1 MDAIHPP
8 GVRRAARRRHG
19 HALAAFARRRSF
31 RAPGRTST
39 EASMAAKPLLEQ
51 LREALGSEKL
61 SKAAALEALREEMQ
75 AQLKAAAGQHHA
87 ELQNER
93 LAAAEQRQSEEHRMQ
108 GWQAEAASYAAE
120 AQRWEEL
127 EVSEK
132 VAKDKAEVALA
143 EAMKRCG
150 RQQVDLYHMRQELS
164 AAAESSKALSRLEA
178 SLEEGERRQKEVT
191 ELRASLEAL
200 TERCKRQD
208 QSLARLRSAP
218 GYPPR
223 PEPGLRSRGGALRG
237 LASSARAARKA
248 EPLQPVAEDD
258 LPDFALSATLSE
270 GSADPFAAARDL
282 QSSGWLSQASSM
294 PDGFA
299 AARDLQSPGW
309 LSQASSM
316 PDGFA
321 AARDLQSPGWLSQ
334 ASSMPDGFAAAR
346 DLQSPGWLSQAS
358 SMPDG
363 FAAARDLQS
372 PGWLSQASSMPD
384 GFAAARD
391 LQSPGWL
398 SQASSMPDGFAA
410 ARDLQSPGWLSQASS
425 MPDGF
430 AAARDLWPGAS
441 PASSTSVDG
450 FASFPRDREG
460 NASPGQTMGQRFTK
474 EFCSGRGAAGRE
486 VAPPALDLGK
496 STSETSPTQPG
507 DSPALLQAAPAPEP
521 KQEAAEPAV
530 PEPEPKLEAAPAPEP
545 KQEAAE
551 PAVPEPEPKPE
562 AAPAPEPKQ
571 EAAEPAVPEPEP
583 KPEAALAPEPK
594 QEAAEPAVPE
604 PEPKPEAALAPEPKQ
619 EATEP
624 AVQEP
629 EPKRE
634 GELLEAADAMN
645 SMPEGKGK
653 GKGKGKPPPPAPKAK
668 PKGAPKAAPKVMPTA
683 GCGMSELL
691 KRVEAIG
698 EKKDR
703 EESKE
708 IEDIDLSQI
717 DPSAAR
723 VRVKCPRCEK
733 EVLEEYL
740 QSHMTAH
747 SSEILPWLF
756 LGGKRNLDN
765 DVELTVRTGITHVLN
780 LANDV
785 TPINDVVT
793 DVTAYNKERGLPF
806 VYKKMSLGDTAD
818 QDILSVLEEALS
830 FIQEAH
836 EANVE
841 HHVLVNCAQ
850 GVSRSASVVIAYLMK
865 HQRMSLRDAYF
876 HVRERRSIAD
886 PRKEFV
892 DQLGRLEQ
900 QIFGLEQPTFTSQEA
915 FEGRTLLN
923 LDDRR
928 AARTCGRGRS
938 GNLQQACQ
946 RHGLVRRELREPAE
960 VAEVHDGLVPGGWQG
975 GQREAA
981 LHSHLR
987 DRGLC
992 HGRRRFLSPIEGA
1005 VVAFGA
1011 PSTSRPRAFK
1021 EN

>member
-1 MDAIHPP
+1 MPSIRPASAEPRAGWRPLP
-8 GVRRAARRRHG
+8 GGDLSGPRAAPPPRVRQ
-19 HALAAFARRRSF
+19 LSPCQSARSHVSARG
-31 RAPGRTST
+31 PTP
-39 EASMAAKPLLEQ
+39 ASMAAKPLLEQ

-282 QSSGWLSQASSM
+282 QSS
-294 PDGFA
+294 
-299 AARDLQSPGW
+299 
-309 LSQASSM
+309 
-316 PDGFA
+316 
-321 AARDLQSPGWLSQ
+321 
-334 ASSMPDGFAAAR
+334 
-346 DLQSPGWLSQAS
+346 
-358 SMPDG
+358 
-363 FAAARDLQS
+363 
-372 PGWLSQASSMPD
+372 GWLSQASSMPD

>member
-1 MDAIHPP
+1 MPSIRPASAEPRAGWRPLP
-8 GVRRAARRRHG
+8 GGDLSGPRAAPPPRVRQ
-19 HALAAFARRRSF
+19 LSPCQSARSHVSARG
-31 RAPGRTST
+31 PTP
-39 EASMAAKPLLEQ
+39 ASMAAKPLLEQ

-346 DLQSPGWLSQAS
+346 DL
-358 SMPDG
+358 
-363 FAAARDLQS
+363 
-372 PGWLSQASSMPD
+372 
-384 GFAAARD
+384 
-391 LQSPGWL
+391 
-398 SQASSMPDGFAA
+398 
-410 ARDLQSPGWLSQASS
+410 
-425 MPDGF
+425 
-430 AAARDLWPGAS
+430 WPGAS

-545 KQEAAE
+545 KQEALAAE

-562 AAPAPEPKQ
+562 AAPAPEPKQEAAEPAVPEPEPKPEGELLEAADAMNRTPEAAPAPEPKQEAAEPAVPEPEPKPEAALAPEPKQ

-645 SMPEGKGK
+645 SMPEAKGKGK

-747 SSEILPWLF
+747 SSEKFSPGYF
-756 LGGKRNLDN
+756 LAASA
-765 DVELTVRTGITHVLN
+765 TWTMTW
-780 LANDV
+780 
-785 TPINDVVT
+785 
-793 DVTAYNKERGLPF
+793 
-806 VYKKMSLGDTAD
+806 SL
-818 QDILSVLEEALS
+818 L
-830 FIQEAH
+830 
-836 EANVE
+836 
-841 HHVLVNCAQ
+841 CAQ
-850 GVSRSASVVIAYLMK
+850 AL
-865 HQRMSLRDAYF
+865 
-876 HVRERRSIAD
+876 
-886 PRKEFV
+886 
-892 DQLGRLEQ
+892 
-900 QIFGLEQPTFTSQEA
+900 PTF
-915 FEGRTLLN
+915 
-923 LDDRR
+923 
-928 AARTCGRGRS
+928 
-938 GNLQQACQ
+938 
-946 RHGLVRRELREPAE
+946 
-960 VAEVHDGLVPGGWQG
+960 
-975 GQREAA
+975 
-981 LHSHLR
+981 
-987 DRGLC
+987 
-992 HGRRRFLSPIEGA
+992 
-1005 VVAFGA
+1005 
-1011 PSTSRPRAFK
+1011 
-1021 EN
+1021 

>member
-1 MDAIHPP
+1 MPSIRPASAEPRAGWRPLP
-8 GVRRAARRRHG
+8 GGDLSGPRAAPPPRVRQ
-19 HALAAFARRRSF
+19 LSPCQSARSHVSARG
-31 RAPGRTST
+31 PTP
-39 EASMAAKPLLEQ
+39 ASMAAKPLLEQ

-363 FAAARDLQS
+363 FAAARDL
-372 PGWLSQASSMPD
+372 
-384 GFAAARD
+384 
-391 LQSPGWL
+391 
-398 SQASSMPDGFAA
+398 
-410 ARDLQSPGWLSQASS
+410 
-425 MPDGF
+425 
-430 AAARDLWPGAS
+430 WPGAS

-545 KQEAAE
+545 KQEALAAE

-562 AAPAPEPKQ
+562 AAPAPEPKQEAAEPAVPEPEPKPEGELLEAADAMNRTPEAAPAPEPKQEAAEPAVPEPEPKPEAALAPEPKQ

-645 SMPEGKGK
+645 SMPEAKGKGK

-747 SSEILPWLF
+747 SSEKFSPGYF
-756 LGGKRNLDN
+756 LAASA
-765 DVELTVRTGITHVLN
+765 TWTMTW
-780 LANDV
+780 
-785 TPINDVVT
+785 
-793 DVTAYNKERGLPF
+793 
-806 VYKKMSLGDTAD
+806 SL
-818 QDILSVLEEALS
+818 L
-830 FIQEAH
+830 
-836 EANVE
+836 
-841 HHVLVNCAQ
+841 CAQ
-850 GVSRSASVVIAYLMK
+850 AL
-865 HQRMSLRDAYF
+865 
-876 HVRERRSIAD
+876 
-886 PRKEFV
+886 
-892 DQLGRLEQ
+892 
-900 QIFGLEQPTFTSQEA
+900 PTF
-915 FEGRTLLN
+915 
-923 LDDRR
+923 
-928 AARTCGRGRS
+928 
-938 GNLQQACQ
+938 
-946 RHGLVRRELREPAE
+946 
-960 VAEVHDGLVPGGWQG
+960 
-975 GQREAA
+975 
-981 LHSHLR
+981 
-987 DRGLC
+987 
-992 HGRRRFLSPIEGA
+992 
-1005 VVAFGA
+1005 
-1011 PSTSRPRAFK
+1011 
-1021 EN
+1021 

>member
-1 MDAIHPP
+1 MPSIRPASAEPRAGWRPLP
-8 GVRRAARRRHG
+8 GGDLSGPRAAPPPRVRQ
-19 HALAAFARRRSF
+19 LSPCQSARSHVSARG
-31 RAPGRTST
+31 PTP
-39 EASMAAKPLLEQ
+39 ASMAAKPLLEQ

-282 QSSGWLSQASSM
+282 QS
-294 PDGFA
+294 
-299 AARDLQSPGW
+299 
-309 LSQASSM
+309 
-316 PDGFA
+316 
-321 AARDLQSPGWLSQ
+321 
-334 ASSMPDGFAAAR
+334 
-346 DLQSPGWLSQAS
+346 
-358 SMPDG
+358 
-363 FAAARDLQS
+363 
-372 PGWLSQASSMPD
+372 
-384 GFAAARD
+384 
-391 LQSPGWL
+391 
-398 SQASSMPDGFAA
+398 
-410 ARDLQSPGWLSQASS
+410 PGWLSQASS

-545 KQEAAE
+545 KQEALAAE

-562 AAPAPEPKQ
+562 AAPAPEPKQEAAEPAVPEPEPKPEGELLEAADAMNRTPEAAPAPEPKQEAAEPAVPEPEPKPEAALAPEPKQ

-645 SMPEGKGK
+645 SMPEAKGKGK

-747 SSEILPWLF
+747 SSEKFSPGYF
-756 LGGKRNLDN
+756 LAASA
-765 DVELTVRTGITHVLN
+765 TWTMTW
-780 LANDV
+780 
-785 TPINDVVT
+785 
-793 DVTAYNKERGLPF
+793 
-806 VYKKMSLGDTAD
+806 SL
-818 QDILSVLEEALS
+818 L
-830 FIQEAH
+830 
-836 EANVE
+836 
-841 HHVLVNCAQ
+841 CAQ
-850 GVSRSASVVIAYLMK
+850 AL
-865 HQRMSLRDAYF
+865 
-876 HVRERRSIAD
+876 
-886 PRKEFV
+886 
-892 DQLGRLEQ
+892 
-900 QIFGLEQPTFTSQEA
+900 PTF
-915 FEGRTLLN
+915 
-923 LDDRR
+923 
-928 AARTCGRGRS
+928 
-938 GNLQQACQ
+938 
-946 RHGLVRRELREPAE
+946 
-960 VAEVHDGLVPGGWQG
+960 
-975 GQREAA
+975 
-981 LHSHLR
+981 
-987 DRGLC
+987 
-992 HGRRRFLSPIEGA
+992 
-1005 VVAFGA
+1005 
-1011 PSTSRPRAFK
+1011 
-1021 EN
+1021 